1 MFKFHPFCCCCWGG
15 LKRNLALC
23 HWWDWIQ
30 SQGTA
35 TKSWCL
41 RNSDSSR
48 QNLLCMWGKITRKI
62 KGEAAV
68 LLCNVL
74 NQISFTAFL
83 NINKY
88 LRGIFWAVLWV
99 NSISLRGFGGVLFAR
114 VIVRRRTKSGI
125 RTTKLLYNW
134 HTMKYC
140 EQIKV
145 MCPNPEKVKC
155 TKKGEI

>member
-1 MFKFHPFCCCCWGG
+1 M
-15 LKRNLALC
+15 
-23 HWWDWIQ
+23 
-30 SQGTA
+30 
-35 TKSWCL
+35 
-41 RNSDSSR
+41 
-48 QNLLCMWGKITRKI
+48 RKI

-114 VIVRRRTKSGI
+114 VIVRRRSKSGI
-125 RTTKLLYNW
+125 RTTKLLYN
-134 HTMKYC
+134 
-140 EQIKV
+140 
-145 MCPNPEKVKC
+145 
-155 TKKGEI
+155 